1 MQISEG
7 LRKIRLVKGTF
18 KNQQA
23 EDKHEP
29 KKTHS
34 FAIQLQ
40 AFSGL
45 RVFK

>member
-18 KNQQA
+18 KNQQV

-29 KKTHS
+29 TEDT
-34 FAIQLQ
+34 L
-40 AFSGL
+40 L
-45 RVFK
+45 RRTAPSLF